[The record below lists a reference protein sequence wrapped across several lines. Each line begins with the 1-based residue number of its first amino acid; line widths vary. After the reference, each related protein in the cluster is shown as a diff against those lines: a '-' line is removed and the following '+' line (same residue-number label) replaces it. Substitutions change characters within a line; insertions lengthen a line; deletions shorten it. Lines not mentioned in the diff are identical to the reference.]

1 MQKEKQT
8 GLFAAP
14 FPSQVP
20 FAHLAGLERP
30 GWGRTSP
37 RPPLPSLN
45 PPEQPLGLP
54 GEIHPLKFL
63 LLRTAAAPRRQ
74 KQNLPSW
81 AVVTQIP
88 RAAWSK
94 RCPENLPGCRGCLR
108 AQGRGLSSHSALS
121 ALSVRPLCSSQEGN
135 SCGKGGPGRCRGR
148 SSPARSG
155 VYFSSS
161 ETCRSRISSSSSQ
174 PPSLEQ
180 RSVMT
185 GAHPGNPSCASY
197 SK

>member
-14 FPSQVP
+14 FPSQGP

-37 RPPLPSLN
+37 RPPN
-45 PPEQPLGLP
+45 PTKSRHLLGLP
-54 GEIHPLKFL
+54 GEIHPLNFL
-63 LLRTAAAPRRQ
+63 LLRTATAPRGQ

-81 AVVTQIP
+81 AVLTQIP

-94 RCPENLPGCRGCLR
+94 RCPENLPGAGAASGRR
-108 AQGRGLSSHSALS
+108 AGGAGLSSLS
-121 ALSVRPLCSSQEGN
+121 ALSSTPLQLPEGKFLRERRPREMPWQEQP
-135 SCGKGGPGRCRGR
+135 GKG
-148 SSPARSG
+148 SG

-161 ETCRSRISSSSSQ
+161 KTCRSRIS
-174 PPSLEQ
+174 PAELFPAAE
-180 RSVMT
+180 
-185 GAHPGNPSCASY
+185 P
-197 SK
+197 